1 MNRFIKLLQML
12 IGPPC
17 GKHIILS
24 IVFFAFFLWGNAYVQ
39 LPGLWFVIVV
49 VILALSIRI
58 QFYYYFY
65 HLTLP
70 KKHILYAWCTLVVAV
85 PLLLMSMFIYEIL
98 FGSEVNDVS
107 RWKQRWPV
115 NATVLPDHFRDPDI
129 VPKGLHPISSRGTIE
144 SFYDFTTTIVFEG
157 NPEVVKEFE
166 KTVAESSAPGVV
178 ITPELF
184 KEGTYKS
191 VADSIF
197 PKGDIQSTYDLLIE
211 DYTKWNLFVWLLYGR
226 QLAGGYYQ
234 LERVPTYGYTVYV
247 LHRESG
253 IDPYVIYFLF
263 SPDRTRVVFYDF
275 IVTH

>member
-24 IVFFAFFLWGNAYVQ
+24 IVFFAFFSWGNAHVQ
-39 LPGLWFVIVV
+39 LPGLWFVIVG
-49 VILALSIRI
+49 VILVLSIRI

-157 NPEVVKEFE
+157 NREVVKEFE

-184 KEGTYKS
+184 KRAHISLWQTLFFQKGIYK
-191 VADSIF
+191 ALMTF
-197 PKGDIQSTYDLLIE
+197 
-211 DYTKWNLFVWLLYGR
+211 
-226 QLAGGYYQ
+226 
-234 LERVPTYGYTVYV
+234 
-247 LHRESG
+247 
-253 IDPYVIYFLF
+253 
-263 SPDRTRVVFYDF
+263 
-275 IVTH
+275 

>member
-1 MNRFIKLLQML
+1 MVNRFIKLIRMVTGQ
-12 IGPPC
+12 PC

-24 IVFFAFFLWGNAYVQ
+24 LLFLTFLLWGNLYIS

-70 KKHILYAWCTLVVAV
+70 KKHILYTWCTLVVAV
-85 PLLLMSMFIYEIL
+85 PLLLISMFIYESL

-115 NATVLPDHFRDPDI
+115 NATVLPEHFRDPDI

-166 KTVAESSAPGVV
+166 KNCCR
-178 ITPELF
+178 IL
-184 KEGTYKS
+184 
-191 VADSIF
+191 
-197 PKGDIQSTYDLLIE
+197 ST
-211 DYTKWNLFVWLLYGR
+211 WCS
-226 QLAGGYYQ
+226 YY
-234 LERVPTYGYTVYV
+234 
-247 LHRESG
+247 
-253 IDPYVIYFLF
+253 
-263 SPDRTRVVFYDF
+263 TRV
-275 IVTH
+275 I

>member
-24 IVFFAFFLWGNAYVQ
+24 IVFFAFFLWGNAHVQ
-39 LPGLWFVIVV
+39 LPGLWFVIVG
-49 VILALSIRI
+49 VILVLSIRI

-65 HLTLP
+65 HLTLS
-70 KKHILYAWCTLVVAV
+70 KKHILYSWCTLLVAV
-85 PLLLMSMFIYEIL
+85 LLLLMSLFIYEIL

-115 NATVLPDHFRDPDI
+115 KATVLPEHFRNPDI

-166 KTVAESSAPGVV
+166 KTVAESSALGVV

-184 KEGTYKS
+184 KAGTYKS

-197 PKGDIQSTYDLLIE
+197 SKGDIQSTYDLLIE

-247 LHRESG
+247 LH
-253 IDPYVIYFLF
+253 
-263 SPDRTRVVFYDF
+263 
-275 IVTH
+275 